1 MTSERASAH
10 RTGQEGFTLPEVI
23 VVCLVIGVLAAIA
36 LPRFLGE
43 RENGQ
48 DADAK
53 HNARNVATLIE
64 ACATDGDDYREC
76 DDPTDLRD
84 SNVAFGSAAG
94 QVEVDAPRAREYTI
108 TAHSK
113 SGTNF
118 ALARRST
125 GGHDRTCT
133 RWGAGGCGD
142 DGHW

>member
-1 MTSERASAH
+1 MTSGRASAH

-43 RENGQ
+43 RDNGQ

-94 QVEVDAPRAREYTI
+94 QVEVDAPGAREYTI

-118 ALARRST
+118 VLARWST

>member
-1 MTSERASAH
+1 MTSGRASAH

-94 QVEVDAPRAREYTI
+94 QVEVDAPGAREYTLI
-108 TAHSK
+108 AHSK

-118 ALARRST
+118 ALARLSG
-125 GGHDRTCT
+125 GGHDRTC
-133 RWGAGGCGD
+133 RPSGAGGCGD